1 VKTRLRWI
9 AAATA
14 IASALTLSG
23 CTQQEL
29 LGYLPSDAETTNMT
43 SRVIGLWTTSWI
55 VLLIVGIIT
64 WGLLIWALI
73 SYRRR
78 ASDSGLPAQLRYN
91 LPIETFF
98 TIVPLI
104 LIIGFFAFTER
115 DGSAIEAKV
124 ENPDYVIEVY
134 GKRWAWDFN
143 YITDGVYSPGIQAQE
158 LENNQI
164 DPDSLP
170 VLYLPVGKTIEFDL
184 ESRDV
189 NHSFWILEFLYK
201 KDNIPGQTNHWYV
214 TPEKEGTYRGKC
226 AELCGEY
233 HSLMLFTVEVVSQ
246 QEYDAYIQSLRD
258 LGQEGR
264 LGPDLNTNKNLPGTD
279 GNSEG

>member
-1 VKTRLRWI
+1 MKTRLRWI

-14 IASALTLSG
+14 IASALTLTG

-115 DGSAIEAKV
+115 DGSATRGRK
-124 ENPDYVIEVY
+124 
-134 GKRWAWDFN
+134 
-143 YITDGVYSPGIQAQE
+143 
-158 LENNQI
+158 
-164 DPDSLP
+164 
-170 VLYLPVGKTIEFDL
+170 
-184 ESRDV
+184 
-189 NHSFWILEFLYK
+189 
-201 KDNIPGQTNHWYV
+201 
-214 TPEKEGTYRGKC
+214 GTAR
-226 AELCGEY
+226 
-233 HSLMLFTVEVVSQ
+233 
-246 QEYDAYIQSLRD
+246 
-258 LGQEGR
+258 
-264 LGPDLNTNKNLPGTD
+264 
-279 GNSEG
+279 